1 MERFHGIDERVSLEA
16 LAWGVAVLYD
26 VTMGYAGE

>member
-1 MERFHGIDERVSLEA
+1 MERFHGIDERVSQEA
-16 LAWGVAVLYD
+16 LAWGVEVLYD

>member
-1 MERFHGIDERVSLEA
+1 MERFHGVDERVSQEA
-16 LAWGVAVLYD
+16 LVWGVEVLYD